1 MDAFDILVRIAAG
14 LAAAGFLF
22 KVMHLGYKRLKK
34 LDEMYH
40 ELMQMPA
47 HRAEMTVFKD
57 QTLHELNYNSG
68 SSLKDMVRD
77 TKTAIEDHISNADA
91 HNPTPDTNLN

>member
-14 LAAAGFLF
+14 LAAAGFLW
-22 KVMHLGYKRLKK
+22 KVIQIGYTRLKK

-47 HRAEMTVFKD
+47 HRAELTAFKE
-57 QTLHELNYNSG
+57 QTLHELSYNSG

-77 TKTAIEDHISNADA
+77 IKRTGEEHVNDPDA
-91 HNPTPDTNLN
+91 HITRGTD